1 MGRSSRAAFLMV
13 MAAITPIRTLGQR
26 VKAKPLPFGIHPLTA
41 LLVQRPSCHAV
52 LAFAAAKGLLGRSP
66 LQTTLLVLEQRQAL
80 GIGLDHPIATH
91 LEESLLLS
99 RGELGTLV

>member
-13 MAAITPIRTLGQR
+13 MAAIMPISTLGQG
-26 VKAKPLPFGIHPLTA
+26 VKAKTLPFGIHALTA
-41 LLVQRPSCHAV
+41 LLVKRPSCHAV
-52 LAFAAAKGLLGRSP
+52 LAFAGAKGLQGLSP
-66 LQTTLLVLEQRQAL
+66 LQTTLLVLEQCQAL
-80 GIGLDHPIATH
+80 GIGLDHPIATN